1 MKGAPQVGDLKL
13 ILEDLEDTRQRLH
26 NVVKDLEDA
35 RRANKQLTREL
46 ELEQSKITVIK
57 NLWNIVILTNHNDNS
72 EMQVLKEP
80 IDWFL
85 NSTLGAKD

>member
-1 MKGAPQVGDLKL
+1 MKGAPQDLKL

-35 RRANKQLTREL
+35 RRANKQLTQEL

-57 NLWNIVILTNHNDNS
+57 NLWNIAVLVNLNDDS
-72 EMQVLKEP
+72 DLQVLKEP
-80 IDWFL
+80 INWFL
-85 NSTLGAKD
+85 NSTLKEEDK